1 MNLADALRVNSN
13 GRVALVGAGGKTTAL
28 FQLARALE
36 PPVVVTNSVHL
47 GTWQAGLA
55 DRHLIISRPEDVE
68 RFSGQVEGVT
78 LMTGAPGEDDRLHGL
93 DLDALDAIHDMAN
106 RLGFPVLVE
115 ADGSR
120 RKPLKAPSE
129 HEPVIPGWINAV
141 VVVTGLAG
149 LGQPLSDSVVHRA
162 KRFAELCM
170 IKTGDIISEYQI
182 GRLLI
187 HPQGGLKNI
196 PAASH
201 RAALLN
207 QADEPGQVEAA
218 FRIAKIVQH
227 AYDSVLITSLSKQKI
242 WRLFEPAAGIILAG
256 GKSSRFGQPKMLLD
270 WHGKPLVRHVAECA
284 VWAGL
289 DPVIVVTGAV
299 DQPLREALSG
309 LRVEFVYNPAWG
321 IGQSTSVRAGVGKL
335 AKNIGS
341 AIFLLADQP
350 LVPPKLLR
358 KLIDRHELT
367 QAAVVAPRV
376 AGRRANPVLFDH
388 RIFSRLLELEGD
400 VGGRAILDQYPVEYV
415 DWADDNLL
423 LDIDTPEDYA
433 RLQGMDNL

>member
-1 MNLADALRVNSN
+1 MNLANALRVNRN

-47 GTWQAGLA
+47 GAWQAGLA

-78 LMTGAPGEDDRLHGL
+78 LMTGAPGEDDRLQGL
-93 DLDALDAIHDMAN
+93 DLDALEAIHDMAN

-120 RKPLKAPSE
+120 RKPLKAPGE
-129 HEPVIPGWINAV
+129 HEPVIPGWINTV

-149 LGQPLSDSVVHRA
+149 LDQRLSDSVVHRA
-162 KRFAELCM
+162 ERFAELCM
-170 IKTGDIISEYQI
+170 IKTGEIITEEQI

-187 HPQGGLKNI
+187 HPQGGQKNI
-196 PAASH
+196 PTAS
-201 RAALLN
+201 RRVALLN
-207 QADEPGQVEAA
+207 QADEPVQAESGL
-218 FRIAKIVQH
+218 RIAKIIRHVF
-227 AYDSVLITSLSKQKI
+227 DTVLITSLAKQKI
-242 WRLFEPAAGIILAG
+242 WQRIEPTAGIILAG
-256 GKSSRFGQPKMLLD
+256 GRSSRFGQPKMLMD

-284 VWAGL
+284 LWAGL
-289 DPVIVVTGAV
+289 DQVIVVTGAV

-309 LRVEFVYNPAWG
+309 LRVEFVHNSAWEV
-321 IGQSTSVRAGVGKL
+321 GQSTSVRAGVGAL
-335 AKNIGS
+335 AYDIGS

-350 LVPPKLLR
+350 LVPPELLR
-358 KLIDRHELT
+358 KLIDRHEIT

-376 AGRRANPVLFDH
+376 AGRRANPVLFD
-388 RIFSRLLELEGD
+388 RVIFSQLWELEGD
-400 VGGRAILDQYPVEYV
+400 VGGRAILNQYPVEYV

-433 RLQGMDNL
+433 RLQGMD